1 MPDPGLWVKHRRLC
15 AVHPAFLIL
24 ASAPDAK
31 PHNWPLHTDSAV
43 TVQTEFM
50 RIPFLVVRRIQ
61 IDRCTD
67 LSYVLIKSLKMIE
80 DYIKYNKNR

>member
-31 PHNWPLHTDSAV
+31 PHSWPLHTDSAV

-50 RIPFLVVRRIQ
+50 RIPFLVAHRIQ
-61 IDRCTD
+61 IDGQI
-67 LSYVLIKSLKMIE
+67 YPMSLKMIE